1 MGIFTLRSDFDPR
14 GDQPEAIADLAAGVR
29 AGESP
34 QTLLGVTGSGK
45 TFVAAK
51 VIEQFDRPVL
61 VISHNKTLAAQ
72 LYAEFKAFFPENA
85 VEYFVSYYDY
95 YQPEAYIPQKD
106 IYIEKDASINEN
118 LDRLRLAATSSLM
131 WRRDVIIVASVSCL
145 YGLGSPADYLEMM
158 VKLERGDELERRALL
173 EKLASI
179 QYARNDTA
187 FERGTFRVR
196 GDVVDVWPAYEQ
208 RGLRV
213 ELDFDR
219 VARVSEFDP
228 VTGEILADHDRAY
241 IYPAKHFVL
250 PEGTV
255 ERALAGIDAELT
267 MQLDYLK
274 GRGKLLEAQR
284 LESRTRYDME
294 LLEQVGYCPGIENY
308 SRHLSGREPGSRPY
322 CLFDYF
328 PDDFL
333 TFVDESHAT
342 VPQIAAMYRG
352 DAARKRTLVEHGFRL
367 PSALDNRP
375 LKFDEWEEITR
386 QTVFISATPGHYE
399 LEKCAGAVT
408 ELVVR
413 PTGLVDPPIEIRP
426 AGNQVTDVVEEI
438 ERRVHRRQRVLVTT
452 LTKRSAERVAE
463 FLEERG
469 LRSKYLHSE
478 IDAFDRVEL
487 LRDLRKGEFDALVG
501 VNLLREGLDLPEVSL
516 VAVLD
521 ADREGFLRSSTS
533 LIQTIGRTARNV
545 DGQVI
550 LYADRK
556 TGAIEKTL
564 EETGRRR
571 VKQLEY
577 NREHGITPQTIR
589 SAIKAGIT
597 EILQAGKVTEEAA
610 GFEGEAAAAR
620 AEDIARLEEEM
631 YRLAEEL
638 RFEEAARLRDRITG
652 LRGEDPLA
660 RAGSGRARKG
670 RGRKGQKGYKPGT
683 RARRGGFRKSR

>member
-1 MGIFTLRSDFDPR
+1 MGAFKLQSDYEPS
-14 GDQPEAIADLAAGVR
+14 GDQPGAIKSVADGVR
-29 AGESP
+29 RGESA

-61 VISHNKTLAAQ
+61 VISHNKTLGAQ
-72 LYAEFKAFFPENA
+72 LYAEFKAFFPQSA

-158 VKLERGDELERRALL
+158 VKLERGDEIERRALL
-173 EKLASI
+173 TKLAQI
-179 QYARNDTA
+179 QYMRNDTA

-196 GDVVDVWPAYEQ
+196 GDVIDIWPAYEQ
-208 RGLRV
+208 LGLRI
-213 ELDFDR
+213 ELDFDQ
-219 VARVSEFDP
+219 VARISEFNP
-228 VTGEILADHDRAY
+228 GSGEIVADHERAY
-241 IYPAKHFVL
+241 VYPAKHFVL

-255 ERALAGIDAELT
+255 ERAMASIDAELT

-294 LLEQVGYCPGIENY
+294 LLEQVGYCPGVENY

-328 PDDFL
+328 PDDYL
-333 TFVDESHAT
+333 MFVDESHAT
-342 VPQIAAMYRG
+342 IPQIRAMYRG
-352 DAARKRTLVEHGFRL
+352 DQARKQTLVEHGFRL

-375 LKFDEWEEITR
+375 LKFPEWEELAG
-386 QTVFISATPGHYE
+386 QTVFISATPGPYE
-399 LEKCAGAVT
+399 LEKCGGAVT

-426 AGNQVTDVVEEI
+426 AENQVTDVVEEI
-438 ERRVHRRQRVLVTT
+438 ARRVEAEQRVLVTT
-452 LTKRSAERVAE
+452 LTKRSAERVSE
-463 FLEERG
+463 YLEEKG

-478 IDAFDRVEL
+478 IDAFDRVEI
-487 LRDLRKGEFDALVG
+487 LRDLRRGEFDALVG

-521 ADREGFLRSSTS
+521 ADREGFLRSETS

-545 DGQVI
+545 DGSVI
-550 LYADRK
+550 LYADRQ
-556 TGAIEKTL
+556 TGAIQKTI
-564 EETGRRR
+564 EETSRRR
-571 VKQLEY
+571 ERQMKY
-577 NREHGITPQTIR
+577 NQEHDITPETIR
-589 SAIKAGIT
+589 SEIKAGII
-597 EILQAGKVTEEAA
+597 EILEARQVNEDAA
-610 GFEGEAAAAR
+610 GFGDEDSAAKAEAIGALE
-620 AEDIARLEEEM
+620 AEML
-631 YRLAEEL
+631 RLADEL
-638 RFEEAARLRDRITG
+638 RFEEAARLRDRILDLQG
-652 LRGEDPLA
+652 KSGSFSPGPRPQ
-660 RAGSGRARKG
+660 RAT
-670 RGRKGQKGYKPGT
+670 GRKGKKGYKPGR
-683 RARRGGFRKSR
+683 RAKRGGFSRS

>member
-1 MGIFTLRSDFDPR
+1 MGLFKLHSEYQAR
-14 GDQPEAIADLAAGVR
+14 GDQPAAIEGIAGGLRRGER
-29 AGESP
+29 A

-51 VIEQFDRPVL
+51 VIAEFDRPVL
-61 VISHNKTLAAQ
+61 VISHNKTLGAQ

-106 IYIEKDASINEN
+106 IYIEKDASVNEN

-158 VKLERGDELERRALL
+158 VKLERGDEVERRALL
-173 EKLASI
+173 TKLAQI
-179 QYARNDTA
+179 QYLRNDTA

-196 GDVVDVWPAYEQ
+196 GDVVDIWPAYEQ
-208 RGLRV
+208 LGLRI
-213 ELDFDR
+213 ELDFDQ
-219 VARVSEFDP
+219 VARISEFKP
-228 VTGEILADHDRAY
+228 GSGEIVAEHEQAY
-241 IYPAKHFVL
+241 VYPAKHFVL

-255 ERALAGIDAELT
+255 ERAMAGIDAELT

-294 LLEQVGYCPGIENY
+294 LLEQVGYCPGVENY

-328 PDDFL
+328 PDDYL
-333 TFVDESHAT
+333 LFVDESHAT
-342 VPQIAAMYRG
+342 IPQIRAMYRG
-352 DAARKRTLVEHGFRL
+352 DQARKQTLVDHGFRL

-375 LKFDEWEEITR
+375 LKFPEWEQMAG
-386 QTVFISATPGHYE
+386 QTVFISATPGPYE
-399 LEKCAGAVT
+399 LEKCGGAVT

-426 AGNQVTDVVEEI
+426 AENQVTDVVEEI
-438 ERRVHRRQRVLVTT
+438 GRRVAAAQRVLVTT

-463 FLEERG
+463 YLEEKG

-478 IDAFDRVEL
+478 IDAFDRVEI
-487 LRDLRKGEFDALVG
+487 LRDLRRGEFDALVG

-521 ADREGFLRSSTS
+521 ADREGFLRSETS

-545 DGQVI
+545 DGSVI
-550 LYADRK
+550 LYADRE
-556 TGAIEKTL
+556 TGAIRKTI
-564 EETGRRR
+564 EETTRRR
-571 VKQLEY
+571 QRQLEY
-577 NREHGITPQTIR
+577 NREHGITPETVR
-589 SAIKAGIT
+589 SEIKEGIV
-597 EILQAGKVTEEAA
+597 EILEARQISEQAAGFGGEEAA
-610 GFEGEAAAAR
+610 ANAR
-620 AEDIARLEEEM
+620 TIAGLEEEM
-631 YRLAEEL
+631 FRMAEEL
-638 RFEEAARLRDRITG
+638 RFEEAARMRDRILELQG
-652 LRGEDPLA
+652 RENSFPVRRGPQN
-660 RAGSGRARKG
+660 K
-670 RGRKGQKGYKPGT
+670 RGRKGARGYKPGS
-683 RARRGGFRKSR
+683 RAKRGGFRRR